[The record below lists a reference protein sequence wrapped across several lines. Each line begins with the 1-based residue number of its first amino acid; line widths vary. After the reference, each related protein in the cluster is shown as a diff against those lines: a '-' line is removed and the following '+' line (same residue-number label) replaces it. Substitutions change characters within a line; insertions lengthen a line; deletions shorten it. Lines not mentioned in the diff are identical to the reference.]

1 MVRVKFTQNLQR
13 HLNVPEAVVAA
24 ATVGQALAAT
34 FVDHPRLKSYIVD
47 EQGRLR
53 KHVVVFV
60 DGDQVKDRLK
70 LSDPLKD
77 DSEVFVMQ
85 ALSGG

>member
-1 MVRVKFTQNLQR
+1 MARVKFTQNLRR
-13 HLNVPEAVVAA
+13 HLDVPEAVVT
-24 ATVGQALAAT
+24 ATTVREALDAT

-60 DGDQVKDRLK
+60 DGDQVKDRARLGDS
-70 LSDPLKD
+70 LRD

>member
-1 MVRVKFTQNLQR
+1 ML
-13 HLNVPEAVVAA
+13 
-24 ATVGQALAAT
+24 
-34 FVDHPRLKSYIVD
+34 D
-47 EQGRLR
+47 EHGRLR

-60 DGDQVKDRLK
+60 DGTMVADRVALT
-70 LSDPLKD
+70 DAVGP